1 MFSGFFPFYILLLT
15 LKLEE
20 LRMVADLE
28 MRSQLINFQIKLTQI
43 PYSEIT
49 MIMI

>member
-1 MFSGFFPFYILLLT
+1 MFSGSFPFYILLLT

-20 LRMVADLE
+20 IRMAADQG
-28 MRSQLINFQIKLTQI
+28 MKSQLIKAQNKLTLI

>member
-20 LRMVADLE
+20 LRVVGDQGMKN
-28 MRSQLINFQIKLTQI
+28 QLIEAQIKLTLI